1 MLSISFDPTC
11 LERLLLSYSWL
22 CPFIK
27 SYTSLTSSHSLQS
40 VPVFHK
46 SSSHLASFILYWCSL
61 NTPLVFAQ
69 HLPNLGQIYVYPIQQ
84 TTPYTSELCQERVN
98 QELKCSCWAVKCLAH
113 IHFEVTLSKPV
124 RIYRYGC
131 WVSYTR
137 DVHLRKISKG
147 KEVNQDFQV
156 YYLFNKETLVTK

>member
-1 MLSISFDPTC
+1 MLRISFDPTC

-69 HLPNLGQIYVYPIQQ
+69 HLPNLGLIYVYPIQQ
-84 TTPYTSELCQERVN
+84 TIPYTSVLWQERVN
-98 QELKCSCWAVKCLAH
+98 QELKCSRWAVKCLSH
-113 IHFEVTLSKPV
+113 IHFGVTLSKPV
-124 RIYRYGC
+124 RIDRYGSI
-131 WVSYTR
+131 VQLLSFLHTSR
-137 DVHLRKISKG
+137 PSS
-147 KEVNQDFQV
+147 
-156 YYLFNKETLVTK
+156 